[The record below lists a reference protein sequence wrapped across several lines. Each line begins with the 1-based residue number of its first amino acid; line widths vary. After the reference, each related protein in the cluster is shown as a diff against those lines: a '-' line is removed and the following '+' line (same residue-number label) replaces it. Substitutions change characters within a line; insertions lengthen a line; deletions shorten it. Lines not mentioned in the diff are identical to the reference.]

1 MNDKDLEEL
10 MGFLMSTG
18 QVDENFGLKEKQ
30 DDEDDKLNTSGF
42 DSYNQ
47 IKPSHAHLME
57 QFLLN
62 TLIYP

>member
-30 DDEDDKLNTSGF
+30 DDEDEKADEEENNKGRRR
-42 DSYNQ
+42 
-47 IKPSHAHLME
+47 
-57 QFLLN
+57 
-62 TLIYP
+62 